1 MARFR
6 LSRLAQADVVDILA
20 QSEGRW
26 GIEARRRY
34 QSVLAEAMRQ
44 TADDP
49 NGTLTRARNELQG
62 GPRSYHV
69 RHTHIVGGLPRVRN
83 PVLYYRPVRPGL
95 IEIMRVLHDRM
106 EPALHFTTKDPE

>member
-49 NGTLTRARNELQG
+49 NGILTRSGDELPG
-62 GPRSYHV
+62 GPRGFHV
-69 RHTHIVGGLPRVRN
+69 RHTRTGGGLV
-83 PVLYYRPVRPGL
+83 VSQFA
-95 IEIMRVLHDRM
+95 I
-106 EPALHFTTKDPE
+106 